1 MRSRLATPATIA
13 CEGTFSVRQLLGG
26 WKFANIKDGSFSEY
40 FHVNAD
46 YVKIPRLAWGVGMG
60 DKPIRTGLC
69 PGGRERM
76 ARLIRL
82 LEVGRVDPR
91 PMTTHRFPFDQVD
104 QAFRLMETK
113 EDGIIKPLISFH
125 G

>member
-1 MRSRLATPATIA
+1 
-13 CEGTFSVRQLLGG
+13 
-26 WKFANIKDGSFSEY
+26 
-40 FHVNAD
+40 
-46 YVKIPRLAWGVGMG
+46 
-60 DKPIRTGLC
+60 
-69 PGGRERM
+69 M

-91 PMTTHRFPFDQVD
+91 PMTTHWFAFDQVD